1 MISYWTSVGSSRNWG
16 EETSKSSGRISS
28 MKERSSSSVARRG
41 SEAAGC
47 DLWAWEMV
55 EARSTGGRRYGS

>member
-1 MISYWTSVGSSRNWG
+1 MISYWTSVGSSRNCG

-47 DLWAWEMV
+47 ALWA
-55 EARSTGGRRYGS
+55 